1 MSEEKTTIEEQE
13 VLIEDAK
20 SETIQ
25 PSDENSMIEEP
36 QVELSELDKA
46 VQARMGHFTINISLA
61 DLKYI
66 KNVLNN
72 KIEWKGPNEAYL
84 MLMALLSISNELKD
98 KDSSLNERVA
108 IQLPSTTLE
117 SINFFLNRVTG
128 KGEESAHRLFAVSMI
143 LRPAMEEI
151 KKLDE
156 VIEKLQSEENSKP
169 A

>member
-13 VLIEDAK
+13 VLIEDVQ
-20 SETIQ
+20 SELVQ
-25 PSDENSMIEEP
+25 ESEETDQSP
-36 QVELSELDKA
+36 EVELSELDKA
-46 VQARMGHFTINISLA
+46 VQARMGHFTINISPV

-66 KNVLNN
+66 KNLLNN

-84 MLMALLSISNELKD
+84 MLMAVLSISAELKD
-98 KDSSLNERVA
+98 RDTSSVERTQ

-128 KGEESAHRLFAVSMI
+128 KGEETAHKLFAISML

-156 VIEKLQSEENSKP
+156 TIEKLQSEEK
-169 A
+169 

>member
-13 VLIEDAK
+13 MVIEDTQ
-20 SETIQ
+20 SEETQ
-25 PSDENSMIEEP
+25 EDQVEQSPE
-36 QVELSELDKA
+36 VELSELDKA
-46 VQARMGHFTINISLA
+46 VQARMGHFTINISPA

-66 KNVLNN
+66 KNLLNN

-84 MLMALLSISNELKD
+84 MLMAVLSISAELKD
-98 KDSSLNERVA
+98 RDTSSVERTQ

-128 KGEESAHRLFAVSMI
+128 KGEESAHKLFAISML

-156 VIEKLQSEENSKP
+156 TIEKLQSEEK
-169 A
+169 

>member
-13 VLIEDAK
+13 VLIEDVQ
-20 SETIQ
+20 SELVQ
-25 PSDENSMIEEP
+25 ESEETDQSP
-36 QVELSELDKA
+36 EVELSELDKA
-46 VQARMGHFTINISLA
+46 VQARMGHFTINISPV

-66 KNVLNN
+66 KNLLNN

-84 MLMALLSISNELKD
+84 MLMAVLSISAELKD
-98 KDSSLNERVA
+98 RDTSSVERTQ

-128 KGEESAHRLFAVSMI
+128 KGEESAHKLFAISML

-156 VIEKLQSEENSKP
+156 TIEKLQSEEK
-169 A
+169 

>member
-13 VLIEDAK
+13 VLIEDTQ
-20 SETIQ
+20 SETM
-25 PSDENSMIEEP
+25 PESEGVVEEP
-36 QVELSELDKA
+36 QAELSELDKA
-46 VQARMGHFTINISLA
+46 IQARMGHFAINISPA

-66 KNVLNN
+66 KNLLNN

-84 MLMALLSISNELKD
+84 MLMALLSISSELKER
-98 KDSSLNERVA
+98 DSSANERVQV
-108 IQLPSTTLE
+108 QLPSTTLE

-128 KGEESAHRLFAVSMI
+128 KGEESAHRLFAVSML

-156 VIEKLQSEENSKP
+156 LIEKLQSEEK
-169 A
+169 